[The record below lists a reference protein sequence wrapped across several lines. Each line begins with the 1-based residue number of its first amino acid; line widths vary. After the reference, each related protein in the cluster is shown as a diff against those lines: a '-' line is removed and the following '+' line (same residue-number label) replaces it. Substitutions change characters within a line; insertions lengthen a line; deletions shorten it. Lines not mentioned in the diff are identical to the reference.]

1 MVRRAKPAQARAW
14 LVLGRFVYSG
24 GQARLADTGLAR
36 DQHDPAFPRL
46 WWPRR
51 DALDSSTVPW
61 CFYSERHAEWKLSV
75 VSGPRNHLY
84 RTTIGLIPGAFRAGG
99 EANHVGDF
107 ADELDL
113 EDILAGADVNAIDE
127 ATKDLERL
135 RSCCG
140 VYLAMRQKLTQ
151 RSRG

>member
-1 MVRRAKPAQARAW
+1 LTDLQATTASELEGDKPRQQG
-14 LVLGRFVYSG
+14 GRIK
-24 GQARLADTGLAR
+24 LADNRPAR
-36 DQHDPAFPRL
+36 EVCQFWRFGRTCD
-46 WWPRR
+46 
-51 DALDSSTVPW
+51 DSSTAPW

-113 EDILAGADVNAIDE
+113 EAILAGADVNAIDE

>member
-1 MVRRAKPAQARAW
+1 LTDLQATTASELEGDKPRQQG
-14 LVLGRFVYSG
+14 GRIK
-24 GQARLADTGLAR
+24 LADNRPTREVCQRFGR
-36 DQHDPAFPRL
+36 TCD
-46 WWPRR
+46 
-51 DALDSSTVPW
+51 DSSTVPW

-113 EDILAGADVNAIDE
+113 EAILAGADVNAIDE